1 MGNGYP
7 VVQPDD
13 LAGLKA
19 LIQSAFTKIRE
30 LERPTGTQLSD
41 AVATLQDLVNGLLNQ
56 VNVTATGSVTAGTTV
71 TAGGRITST
80 GDTFWSTYALA
91 NPVVTGYFALYVNSD
106 GRFGRTVS
114 ARRYKQNIKNFSPA
128 FQAAFALQLREFR
141 LKQAVEEMGDAAPI
155 EHGLIAEELID
166 LGLDWLVQFGPDGQ
180 AESVAYEKVALALI
194 PAIQEL
200 GRVQADHE
208 KRLRKAGI

>member
-7 VVQPDD
+7 VVQPDE
-13 LAGLKA
+13 LADMKA

-56 VNVTATGSVTAGTTV
+56 VNVTATGTV

-128 FQAAFALQLREFR
+128 SQAAFALQLRQFR
-141 LKQAVEEMGDAAPI
+141 LKQAVEEMGDSAPI

-208 KRLRKAGI
+208 KRLRKAGL